1 MLRRAEEKDIDR
13 IMELLRQV
21 HRVHSSGR
29 PDLFTPGG
37 IKYKESE
44 VRDII
49 NDEDTPVYVS
59 TDENDVVLAYL
70 FGAYGRVSKDNTCL
84 VEHKSFYIDDLCV
97 DEAVRGRHIGEGLYN
112 YVLEEVKK
120 AGCYNVTLHVWNCN
134 PSAMKFYEKMGL
146 TPQYISLE
154 KIL

>member
-1 MLRRAEEKDIDR
+1 MLRRAEEKDIDK

-59 TDENDVVLAYL
+59 TDENDVVAETVVKATKPASIRLE
-70 FGAYGRVSKDNTCL
+70 NTFL
-84 VEHKSFYIDDLCV
+84 NFI
-97 DEAVRGRHIGEGLYN
+97 
-112 YVLEEVKK
+112 
-120 AGCYNVTLHVWNCN
+120 LH
-134 PSAMKFYEKMGL
+134 S
-146 TPQYISLE
+146 S
-154 KIL
+154 